1 MSAEKCSNARV
12 AVEGRLNSRRN
23 LTILPAVLLL
33 EESIHSGGQIQLS
46 WSALMVYM
54 MLSIAFGSSAG
65 RDTCARTF
73 CSSSVTIAIVI
84 SRPETLTEIDLLK
97 MTDLVE

>member
-1 MSAEKCSNARV
+1 
-12 AVEGRLNSRRN
+12 
-23 LTILPAVLLL
+23 
-33 EESIHSGGQIQLS
+33 
-46 WSALMVYM
+46 MVYM

-84 SRPETLTEIDLLK
+84 SRPETLTETDLLK
-97 MTDLVE
+97 MTELVEYG